1 MTSETAMEPWL
12 SEIMQGI
19 DAVLKRID
27 DIIDKDQKQMKEC
40 KKRFEKEH
48 KIAQESKLNE
58 ELTQQLAELSKRTN
72 EMDRMCEMVKSRLT
86 IADSD
91 KNRLENAKE
100 AYQIG
105 KELTG
110 IRFDFTAPPNVAK
123 GYIKN
128 KSRRLLQPFELQA
141 DSEMLWDQLGSAFPN
156 PLAGV
161 GEK

>member
-1 MTSETAMEPWL
+1 MTTETAMDPWL
-12 SEIMQGI
+12 LEFLEEI

-27 DIIDKDQKQMKEC
+27 DIIDKDQKKIKER

-48 KIAQESKLNE
+48 KLAQESKLNE
-58 ELTQQLAELSKRTN
+58 ELTQQLTELSKRTN
-72 EMDRMCEMVKSRLT
+72 ELDRMCETFESRLT

-91 KNRLENAKE
+91 KIRLENAKE

-141 DSEMLWDQLGSAFPN
+141 DSEMMWEQLGSAFPN
-156 PLAGV
+156 PLTGV
-161 GEK
+161 EK